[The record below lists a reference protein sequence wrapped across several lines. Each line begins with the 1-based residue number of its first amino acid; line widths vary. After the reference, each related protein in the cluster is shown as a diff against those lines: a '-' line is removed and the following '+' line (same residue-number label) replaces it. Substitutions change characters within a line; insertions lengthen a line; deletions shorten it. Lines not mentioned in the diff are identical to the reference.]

1 MRVVSTLQG
10 DTVDLICLRYF
21 GFTGGVTEQVMSI
34 NPHLVNYDLTL
45 PTGVE
50 IQLPIAPER
59 TQKQVIQLWT

>member
-21 GFTGGVTEQVMSI
+21 NFTGGVTEQVMSL
-34 NPHLVNYDLTL
+34 NPHLVNYGLIF
-45 PTGVE
+45 PTGID
-50 IQLPIAPER
+50 IQLPDAPER

>member
-21 GFTGGVTEQVMSI
+21 GFTGGVTEQVMSL
-34 NPHLVNYDLTL
+34 NPHLVNHDLIF
-45 PTGVE
+45 PAGVD
-50 IQLPIAPER
+50 IQLPDAPER

>member
-21 GFTGGVTEQVMSI
+21 GFTGGVTEQVMTI
-34 NPHLVNYDLTL
+34 NPQLVGYSLTL
-45 PTGVE
+45 PSGID
-50 IQLPIAPER
+50 IQLPTAPER